1 MNPESPTPP
10 PLSRSAG
17 GPAERGHRTA
27 LREEST
33 RRRGGTAR
41 AAQHENPPARGYRHD
56 LDGLRGLA
64 IGLVVVYHLWFG
76 RVSGGVDIFLVLS
89 GFFFT
94 GVLLR
99 RTGDTGGPPVVQTVA
114 RTARRL
120 LPALVVVLAA
130 IAVTTAIR
138 RPFTQWSGTVEEL
151 LASLLY
157 VQNWHLALTAADYQA
172 ADASVSAMQHLWSM
186 SVQGQFYVL
195 ALAVVAAVAWTC
207 RRSGR
212 PHATRPVLAVVL
224 TAGFVGSFLY
234 ATITSRTE
242 QAWAYYDTGAR
253 LWELLAGSLLYLA
266 VGRVSLPRPWRSLLA
281 AAGLALV
288 LTCGVFLDGANVF
301 PGPAAL
307 VPVGATAALVLAG
320 AHTTRENDPTG
331 ASRVLASRPLLELG
345 RIAYALYLWHW
356 PVLIF
361 YLSWRERPA
370 VGPIGGLAVLSVSLV
385 LARLTHTRIE
395 TPLRRSPRTAAAA
408 AGSSRPTASRVA
420 TTLVLTA
427 GLTVV
432 TCAAAWQWYVTHNPE
447 TAARVGDLDP
457 ARYPGAASLTDGA
470 FTPRAEMRPTL
481 LEAPNDLPS
490 STYDGCISDLSTRD
504 VIVCTYGDP
513 AADRTVA
520 LVGSSHAEHWLTA
533 LDEIGQSR
541 GVRIVT
547 YLKMGCPLTLS
558 DEPMLGDQPYPDCRD
573 WSREVLDRL
582 REDPPDWVFSTA
594 TRPRPD
600 GPGDYTPGDYVAVWE
615 RLADYGLP
623 FLGIRDTPWLHH
635 DGVPYR
641 AVDCLAE
648 GGNATSCGM
657 PRDAVLAAE
666 NPALE
671 AAEGLL
677 TVRALDL
684 SDAVCDTTIC
694 RVAEGN
700 ILVYHDSHHLAATY
714 VRSLTPELDRQLGT
728 ATGWW

>member
-1 MNPESPTPP
+1 MNPESPTPRP
-10 PLSRSAG
+10 PSRPAG
-17 GPAERGHRTA
+17 APAGRGHRTA
-27 LREEST
+27 LQEAT
-33 RRRGGTAR
+33 TVRRLGASVRHEASS
-41 AAQHENPPARGYRHD
+41 AAGYRHD

-76 RVSGGVDIFLVLS
+76 RVSGGVDVFLVLS

-94 GVLLR
+94 GLLLR
-99 RTGDTGGPPVVQTVA
+99 RTDDSGGPPVAQTVA

-130 IAVTTAIR
+130 VAVATAIG
-138 RPFTQWSGTVEEL
+138 RPFTQWSDTVEEL

-157 VQNWHLALTAADYQA
+157 VQNWHLARTAADYQA

-195 ALAVVAAVAWTC
+195 ALTVVAAVAWMC
-207 RRSGR
+207 RRRGR
-212 PHATRPVLAVVL
+212 PHATRPVLTVVL

-234 ATITSRTE
+234 ATIVSRTE

-266 VGRVSLPRPWRSLLA
+266 LGRVSLPRRRRSLLA

-320 AHTTRENDPTG
+320 AHTTRGPG
-331 ASRVLASRPLLELG
+331 ASRILASRPLLALG

-361 YLSWRERPA
+361 YLSWRDRPA
-370 VGPIGGLAVLSVSLV
+370 VGPLGGLVVLGVSLV
-385 LARLTHTRIE
+385 LAWLTHTWIE
-395 TPLRRSPRTAAAA
+395 SPLRKSPRPAVEGGA
-408 AGSSRPTASRVA
+408 RPLASRAA
-420 TTLVLTA
+420 TALVLTA

-447 TAARVGDLDP
+447 TATRVGDLDP

-470 FTPRAEMRPTL
+470 FTPDAPMRPTL
-481 LEAPNDLPS
+481 LEAPNDLPP

-513 AADRTVA
+513 AAERTVA
-520 LVGSSHAEHWLTA
+520 LAGSSHAEHWLTA

-541 GVRIVT
+541 GVRLVT
-547 YLKMGCPLTLS
+547 YLKMGCPLTLA

-573 WSREVLDRL
+573 WSRDVLDRL
-582 REDPPDWVFSTA
+582 REEPPDWVFSTA

-635 DGVPYR
+635 DGVPYS

-648 GGNATSCGM
+648 GGDATSCGM
-657 PRDAVLAAE
+657 PRDAVLSAE
-666 NPALE
+666 NPTFD
-671 AAEGLL
+671 AAAGLP

-684 SDAVCDTTIC
+684 SDAVCDTAIC

-714 VRSLTPELDRQLGT
+714 VRSLTPELDRQIGI